1 MSELETT
8 RQKEFDLE
16 TVIKGSDQ
24 SHNLAVDTVTGG
36 KGHILIKSVIV
47 TQACQWLCWEYKP
60 YSKHTKLLCSL
71 HVL

>member
-24 SHNLAVDTVTGG
+24 SHNLAVDTVIGG
-36 KGHILIKSVIV
+36 QRPHSNQEWHCDSGLPV
-47 TQACQWLCWEYKP
+47 TVLGIQAIF
-60 YSKHTKLLCSL
+60 
-71 HVL
+71 